1 MRSKSFGDLIRK
13 ARKQRGLKLREVA
26 GKLEIDQSTLS
37 KIERNEIIAPP
48 RIIRPIAKLLGIDY
62 KSLQV
67 KYLSEKLF
75 YDFKEVDYAV
85 DAIDEAKRML
95 LLKRKDADIASK
107 KELLIRKIKN
117 YLNNQPIDKAWLF
130 GSFARNQE
138 SFHSDID
145 LLVRFIK
152 PNQLD
157 LFDYAGFKLDLEDIT
172 GRPVDLVEEGYMI
185 PGVKK
190 NVDNEKVLIYERK
203 AG

>member
-1 MRSKSFGDLIRK
+1 MCSKSFGELIRE
-13 ARKQRGLKLREVA
+13 ARKQRGLKLREIA

-37 KIERNEIIAPP
+37 KIERNEIIASV
-48 RIIRPIAKLLGIDY
+48 RIVKPIAKLLGIDY
-62 KSLQV
+62 KLLQV
-67 KYLSEKLF
+67 KYLSEKL
-75 YDFKEVDYAV
+75 YNELKEADYAV

-95 LLKRKDADIASK
+95 VFNRKNANIASK

-117 YLNNQPIDKAWLF
+117 YLNDRPIDKAWLF

-138 SFHSDID
+138 SFDSDID

-172 GRPVDLVEEGYMI
+172 GRQVDLVEEGYMI

-190 NVDNEKVLIYERK
+190 NVDSEKVLIYERK